1 MGDEN
6 HCQSLGPQVPNDVEQ
21 ALHLV
26 AVEAGGRLIENEH
39 LARQLDCAG
48 NGNDL
53 LHSYRM
59 CAQFARWVDVQPV
72 ALENAAGVGFHL
84 ATVDQ
89 AKPGRLM
96 PEKEVFRNRAVGQQV
111 DLLIDGADAV
121 GLGLL
126 GIVQMY
132 RFPIGEH
139 RAAVG
144 LIGARQ
150 NLDQGGFSG
159 PVLA

>member
-1 MGDEN
+1 
-6 HCQSLGPQVPNDVEQ
+6 
-21 ALHLV
+21 
-26 AVEAGGRLIENEH
+26 
-39 LARQLDCAG
+39 
-48 NGNDL
+48 
-53 LHSYRM
+53 
-59 CAQFARWVDVQPV
+59 
-72 ALENAAGVGFHL
+72 
-84 ATVDQ
+84 
-89 AKPGRLM
+89 M
-96 PEKEVFRNRAVGQQV
+96 PEKEVFGNRAVGQQV
-111 DLLIDGADAV
+111 DLLIDSADAV